1 MTNIKNINIF
11 VENEYEKDKSI
22 VDTKKVQQNTIK
34 MFEYFLSKPTW
45 VEKSCLND
53 YDCDLLYFD
62 IVLCDNSQI
71 QEINNEYRQKDQPT
85 DVISFAIFADS
96 PKEERFIFDNEINLG
111 EIIISLDKTLEQ
123 AENNAHC
130 QNSFENELN
139 FLLAHGILHLL
150 GYDHQDEETLK
161 EMWELQEEMIAGAN
175 LNV

>member
-1 MTNIKNINIF
+1 MSSMNINVF

-22 VDTKKVQQNTIK
+22 VDIKKVQENSIK
-34 MFEYFLSKPTW
+34 MFKYFLNNQTW
-45 VEKSCLND
+45 FENSCLKD
-53 YDCDLLYFD
+53 YEYNLIYFD
-62 IVLCDNSQI
+62 IVLCDDLQI
-71 QEINNEYRQKDQPT
+71 KKINNEYRKIDNPT
-85 DVISFAIFADS
+85 DVITFAIFADS
-96 PKEERFIFDNEINLG
+96 PKEERFIFDDEINLG

-161 EMWELQEEMIAGAN
+161 EMWEIQEKMIAGAN